1 MLVELVPLISEVE
14 LPLVLPVPAVL
25 PVWPLVLDWLLVDTV
40 LPFCGS
46 VLLALE
52 LWAAAIPIEN
62 RAAVAIA
69 RSFLDIRFS

>member
-1 MLVELVPLISEVE
+1 MLVELVPLISELELLLVE
-14 LPLVLPVPAVL
+14 PVPAVL
-25 PVWPLVLDWLLVDTV
+25 PVWPLLLVEPV
-40 LPFCGS
+40 LPLCGS

-69 RSFLDIRFS
+69 RNFFDIQFS